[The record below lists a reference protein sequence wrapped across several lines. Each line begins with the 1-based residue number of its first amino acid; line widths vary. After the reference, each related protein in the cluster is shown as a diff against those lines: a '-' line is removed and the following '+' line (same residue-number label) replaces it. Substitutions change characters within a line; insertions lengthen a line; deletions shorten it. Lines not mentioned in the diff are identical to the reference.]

1 MEEMDEGLIVSGAE
15 RKISYDRGHSQ
26 VVSAQ
31 HETRN
36 DQHEPAERS
45 LPAETVTKR
54 KKDIFYKLKHFR
66 TDTWQVKG
74 YLSGFSQSCGHFFK
88 GCRQIRF
95 IFTELCDLSS
105 EFKDL
110 MVLLADLIQ

>member
-1 MEEMDEGLIVSGAE
+1 MKPVTISTNQQNAAFRLKQS
-15 RKISYDRGHSQ
+15 RKGRRISSINLSNA
-26 VVSAQ
+26 V
-31 HETRN
+31 
-36 DQHEPAERS
+36 PA
-45 LPAETVTKR
+45 
-54 KKDIFYKLKHFR
+54 
-66 TDTWQVKG
+66 TWRVKG
-74 YLSGFSQSCGHFFK
+74 DLSGFSQSCGHFFK